1 MSVNQMVYKIRTYK
15 SLSES
20 LSVAQ
25 SVRSRRKYAVLARG
39 ICDIPEMGLVSSV
52 SLGGRVG
59 LD

>member
-1 MSVNQMVYKIRTYK
+1 MVYKIRRYK